1 MQSYV
6 QRRRQLDV
14 FRPRQPRNDV
24 NAGSKPTSPE
34 EIVVAEGIAPE
45 GATAEER
52 QDHAIKRCAQRH
64 LI

>member
-24 NAGSKPTSPE
+24 NAGAKPTPAE
-34 EIVVAEGIAPE
+34 EIVIGEGTTPE

-64 LI
+64 LF

>member
-1 MQSYV
+1 MQSHV

-24 NAGSKPTSPE
+24 NAGSKPETGGE
-34 EIVVAEGIAPE
+34 ALPE
-45 GATAEER
+45 GATPEER
-52 QDHAIKRCAQRH
+52 QDLYIKRCAQRH

>member
-24 NAGSKPTSPE
+24 NSGATPVPADET
-34 EIVVAEGIAPE
+34 APDD
-45 GATAEER
+45 ATAEER
-52 QDHAIKRCAQRH
+52 QDLYTKRCAQRH

>member
-1 MQSYV
+1 MQSHV

-24 NAGSKPTSPE
+24 NAGASPVPPAE
-34 EIVVAEGIAPE
+34 EAAPE

-52 QDHAIKRCAQRH
+52 HDHYIKRCAQRH